1 MLRTGIREDRFT
13 RTAVGEDAAEISDL
27 LGQAYQDEP
36 RMVALLPDPEHRRT
50 KLSELFSLLLDQDSR
65 HRESELSV
73 RGGRIEAVAV
83 WDRPTGV
90 PDRLGYRL
98 VQLPA
103 LLSVFRWRIPET
115 MRALETLNTETGHR
129 PDEPHWR
136 LFALGTTPSARG
148 RGLAGELLERGLSR
162 ADAQD
167 VPVYTEAAPHA
178 AVASFQRRG
187 FRIIQEYTVPS
198 GLTVFGLW
206 RDPA

>member
-1 MLRTGIREDRFT
+1 M
-13 RTAVGEDAAEISDL
+13 
-27 LGQAYQDEP
+27 
-36 RMVALLPDPEHRRT
+36 
-50 KLSELFSLLLDQDSR
+50 
-65 HRESELSV
+65 
-73 RGGRIEAVAV
+73 

-103 LLSVFRWRIPET
+103 LLSVFRWRIPEA
-115 MRALETLNTETGHR
+115 MRALEALNTETGHR
-129 PDEPHWR
+129 PEEPHWR

-167 VPVYTEAAPHA
+167 VPVYTEAATHA